1 MHELALCAALRDE
14 VLRIAADRNARSV
27 RSVRLLV
34 GPLSGV
40 DGDALAR
47 AYPLACAGTACADAA
62 LFIEPAPVRVQCSG
76 CGELTDAQPQK
87 LACADCGSL
96 ETTIV
101 SGDEMLLSSV
111 ELTFGERDV

>member
-1 MHELALCAALRDE
+1 MHELALCAALRDA

-27 RSVRLLV
+27 SSVRLLI

-40 DGDALAR
+40 DGDALSR
-47 AYPLACAGTACADAA
+47 AYPLACAGTACADAT
-62 LFIEPAPVRVQCSG
+62 LLIEPAPVRVHCGG
-76 CGELTDAQPQK
+76 CGALTDAQPQK

-101 SGDEMLLSSV
+101 SGDEMLISSV
-111 ELTFGERDV
+111 ELLFGERDV